1 MEEKE
6 IASPCVRN
14 CCLDQQDMCVGC
26 FRVLDEIVGWGAA
39 SKSEKNRSSC
49 AVQQEGVL
57 PMWAKLAKVS
67 LINSLYCVNLSGL
80 SI

>member
-39 SKSEKNRSSC
+39 SKERKEQILLCCAARKRS
-49 AVQQEGVL
+49 ANVGQ
-57 PMWAKLAKVS
+57 VS
-67 LINSLYCVNLSGL
+67 
-80 SI
+80 

>member
-1 MEEKE
+1 MEENE

-39 SKSEKNRSSC
+39 STERKEQILLCCAARRRS
-49 AVQQEGVL
+49 ANVGQ
-57 PMWAKLAKVS
+57 VS
-67 LINSLYCVNLSGL
+67 
-80 SI
+80 

>member
-14 CCLDQQDMCVGC
+14 CCLNQQDMCVGC

-39 SKSEKNRSSC
+39 SKERKEQILLCCAARRRS
-49 AVQQEGVL
+49 ANVGQ
-57 PMWAKLAKVS
+57 VS
-67 LINSLYCVNLSGL
+67 
-80 SI
+80 

>member
-1 MEEKE
+1 MLLR
-6 IASPCVRN
+6 AY
-14 CCLDQQDMCVGC
+14 
-26 FRVLDEIVGWGAA
+26 EIVALINKICAWDVFEFWMKLLVGALHQ
-39 SKSEKNRSSC
+39 KSEKNRFSC